1 MENVLTTTF
10 VTGLLASSFS
20 LAIPLLLATLGE
32 VFVERSGLLNMGIE
46 PVVLPKGERVA
57 QGIFYNYLTAD
68 GDEKVTKAVRGGGFG
83 STGK

>member
-1 MENVLTTTF
+1 MDNVLTTTF

-46 PVVLPKGERVA
+46 GMMCMP
-57 QGIFYNYLTAD
+57 
-68 GDEKVTKAVRGGGFG
+68 
-83 STGK
+83 